1 MAASTTLTQRPS
13 VDEVWAWLSTLTDP
27 EIPVVTLKEM
37 GILRDIEVNSQGI
50 DVTITPTYSGCPA
63 MSQIHDDIVR
73 LLAEHGHPARV
84 HTRLSP
90 AWSTD
95 WMDAVTH
102 RKLREYGIAPPTGAA
117 PVSGAKAGPATV
129 RVTRLR
135 PGPAVP
141 CPRCG
146 SSDTTQTSYFGSTA
160 CKALYKCLSCLEPFD
175 HFKPH

>member
-1 MAASTTLTQRPS
+1 MSEMSAITRRPS

-37 GILRDIEVNSQGI
+37 GILRHIEVGTEAI
-50 DVTITPTYSGCPA
+50 TVTITPTYSGCPA

-73 LLAEHGHPARV
+73 VLSGHGEQAVV
-84 HTRLSP
+84 HTQLSP

-95 WMDAVTH
+95 WMDAITH
-102 RKLREYGIAPPTGAA
+102 RKLREYGIAPPAGGA
-117 PVSGAKAGPATV
+117 PVSNTSTV
-129 RVTRLR
+129 RVARLR
-135 PGPAVP
+135 PAEVVP

-160 CKALYKCLSCLEPFD
+160 CKALYKCLNCLEPFD

>member
-1 MAASTTLTQRPS
+1 MNTPTTMTQRPS

-37 GILRDIEVNSQGI
+37 GILRDIEVNDQGI
-50 DVTITPTYSGCPA
+50 QVTITPTYSGCPA

-73 LLAEHGHPARV
+73 VLAEHGHPVTVR
-84 HTRLSP
+84 TRLSP

-95 WMDAVTH
+95 WMDAVTD
-102 RKLREYGIAPPTGAA
+102 RKLRDYGSAPPTGAA
-117 PVSGAKAGPATV
+117 SVSGTKAGPATV

>member
-1 MAASTTLTQRPS
+1 MSTAASLALQRPAPAQ
-13 VDEVWAWLSTLTDP
+13 VWDWLSELTDP
-27 EIPVVTLKEM
+27 EIPVVTLREM
-37 GILRDIEVNSQGI
+37 GILRQVQVQDDHIA
-50 DVTITPTYSGCPA
+50 VTITPTYSGCPA
-63 MSQIHDDIVR
+63 MSQIEDDIVA
-73 LLAEHGHPARV
+73 LLARHGHTARV
-84 HTRLSP
+84 ITQLSP
-90 AWSTD
+90 TWSTD

-117 PVSGAKAGPATV
+117 PVSGSTPV

-135 PGPAVP
+135 PVADVP

-146 SSDTTQTSYFGSTA
+146 SIDTTQTSYFGSTA

>member
-1 MAASTTLTQRPS
+1 MTPSAIATQRPS
-13 VDEVWAWLSTLTDP
+13 VDEVWMWLSALTDP

-37 GILRDIEVNSQGI
+37 GILRHIEVNEDTI
-50 DVTITPTYSGCPA
+50 TVTITPTYTGGPA
-63 MSQIHDDIVR
+63 MSQIQDDIVR
-73 LLAEHGHPARV
+73 TLADHGHPAQVR
-84 HTRLSP
+84 TQLSP

-117 PVSGAKAGPATV
+117 PVSGAPGQAPV

-135 PGPAVP
+135 PSPAVP
-141 CPRCG
+141 CPRCR
-146 SSDTTQTSYFGSTA
+146 STDTTQTSYFGSTA

>member
-1 MAASTTLTQRPS
+1 MDTRTAPVALRPS
-13 VDEVWAWLSTLTDP
+13 AEQVWGWLSVLTDP

-37 GILRDIEVNSQGI
+37 GILREIEVNEDHI
-50 DVTITPTYSGCPA
+50 AVTITPTYSGCPA
-63 MSQIHDDIVR
+63 MSQIEDDIRAV
-73 LLAEHGHPARV
+73 LAQHGQQARIHV
-84 HTRLSP
+84 RLSP

-102 RKLREYGIAPPTGAA
+102 RKLREYGIAPPNASA
-117 PVSGAKAGPATV
+117 PAGWESV

-135 PGPAVP
+135 PLTAVQ

-146 SSDTTQTSYFGSTA
+146 STDTTETSYFGSTA

-175 HFKPH
+175 FFKPH

>member
-1 MAASTTLTQRPS
+1 MSALKAPPPHPS
-13 VDEVWAWLSTLTDP
+13 EDEVWAWLSELTDP

-37 GILRDIEVNSQGI
+37 GILRHIEVGEQAVE
-50 DVTITPTYSGCPA
+50 VTITPTYSGCPA

-73 LLAEHGHPARV
+73 VLAERGLQATVR
-84 HTRLSP
+84 TQLSP

-117 PVSGAKAGPATV
+117 PVSGRGSGLSPV
-129 RVTRLR
+129 RVARLH
-135 PGPAVP
+135 PGPAVE

-146 SSDTTQTSYFGSTA
+146 STDTTETTYFGSTA

>member
-1 MAASTTLTQRPS
+1 MSDPS
-13 VDEVWAWLSTLTDP
+13 IALNHPSLEQVWDSLAHLTDP

-37 GILRDIEVNSQGI
+37 GILRDVALDG
-50 DVTITPTYSGCPA
+50 DTVVVTITPTYNGCPA
-63 MSQIHDDIVR
+63 MSQIEDDVR
-73 LLAEHGHPARV
+73 NALGERGWHAV
-84 HTRLSP
+84 VITRLSP

-117 PVSGAKAGPATV
+117 PVSGNATV
-129 RVTRLR
+129 RVTRLL
-135 PGPAVP
+135 PVADVA
-141 CPRCG
+141 CPRCN
-146 SSDTTQTSYFGSTA
+146 SIDTTQTSYFGSTA

>member
-1 MAASTTLTQRPS
+1 MDPRTAPVALRP
-13 VDEVWAWLSTLTDP
+13 DAEQVWGWLSVLTDP

-37 GILRDIEVNSQGI
+37 GILREIEVNEDHI
-50 DVTITPTYSGCPA
+50 AVTITPTYSGCPA
-63 MSQIHDDIVR
+63 MSQIEDDIRSV
-73 LLAEHGHPARV
+73 LAQHGQQARIQV
-84 HTRLSP
+84 RLSP

-102 RKLREYGIAPPTGAA
+102 RKLREYGIAPPNASA
-117 PVSGAKAGPATV
+117 PAGWESV

-135 PGPAVP
+135 PMAAVQ

-146 SSDTTQTSYFGSTA
+146 STDTTETSYFGSTA

-175 HFKPH
+175 FFKPH

>member
-1 MAASTTLTQRPS
+1 MDSIQRPPPRPS

-37 GILRDIEVNSQGI
+37 GILRHIEVGEQAI
-50 DVTITPTYSGCPA
+50 EVTITPTYSGCPA
-63 MSQIHDDIVR
+63 MSHIHDDIVR
-73 LLAEHGHPARV
+73 VLAERGLPAKV
-84 HTRLSP
+84 HTQLSP

-102 RKLREYGIAPPTGAA
+102 RKLREYGIAPPSGAA
-117 PVSGAKAGPATV
+117 PVSGQGASPV

-146 SSDTTQTSYFGSTA
+146 SAETTQTSYFGSTA
-160 CKALYKCLSCLEPFD
+160 CKAMYKCLSCLEPFD